1 MNDVCLECDCPA
13 TIVTAWGDWLCAWHM
28 DHGPSNS
35 LTCPQCS
42 QDATP
47 AGLPVAAVDE
57 RPGDATDAGAPPPA
71 SVATIS
77 ITSNQEPV
85 RTGSHPF
92 EVARRSGGSAAGGR
106 DGTISPVVVLPPDST
121 TGELTL
127 TDMVQ
132 AVEWC
137 VTRAYD
143 HDAPRG
149 IIAAADA
156 GLTILR
162 HLERGY
168 RQAVQS

>member
-28 DHGPSNS
+28 DHGPSTS

-47 AGLPVAAVDE
+47 AGLPVAAVDD
-57 RPGDATDAGAPPPA
+57 RPGDATDAVSPRTA
-71 SVATIS
+71 SVA
-77 ITSNQEPV
+77 P
-85 RTGSHPF
+85 
-92 EVARRSGGSAAGGR
+92 
-106 DGTISPVVVLPPDST
+106 ISPVVVLPPDST

-168 RQAVQS
+168 RQAVQP

>member
-28 DHGPSNS
+28 DHGPSTS

-71 SVATIS
+71 SVAPTLDPP
-77 ITSNQEPV
+77 QV
-85 RTGSHPF
+85 Q
-92 EVARRSGGSAAGGR
+92 GGNF
-106 DGTISPVVVLPPDST
+106 SPVVVLPPDST

-168 RQAVQS
+168 RQAVQP